1 MVSAARISFAGMGTV
16 FIILAIG
23 FAGGLMLARSALKEP
38 AGYQTRANTES
49 TIPVRVILPNSAEPA
64 QPPQPEAA
72 ADTTPEP
79 QTPVQP
85 KEVQAPIVEKVDT
98 RKAQAQEHRKR
109 YAEGK
114 ARKSAAARARQHQEL
129 WTRERSR
136 SGIMAFRDG
145 EPHFGGFFG
154 N

>member
-38 AGYQTRANTES
+38 AGYQARANTES
-49 TIPVRVILPNSAEPA
+49 TTPVRVILPNSAEPA
-64 QPPQPEAA
+64 QHPQPEAA

-79 QTPVQP
+79 QTPVQTSV
-85 KEVQAPIVEKVDT
+85 KEVQAPTEKQVEKVDT

-145 EPHFGGFFG
+145 EPRF
-154 N
+154 